1 MTDAETRQSFFAFYH
16 FNETPQGRA
25 LPSLHFI
32 TFGGLSF
39 CASLK
44 IYLKTLGFQ
53 TFRNGDLGAEPTGNY
68 SIKSKSPLLGFA
80 QEQ

>member
-44 IYLKTLGFQ
+44 IYLKTLGF
-53 TFRNGDLGAEPTGNY
+53 
-68 SIKSKSPLLGFA
+68 
-80 QEQ
+80 